1 MIIIGLTGS
10 VGMGKTTTAKQ
21 LARLKVPFFDADT
34 AVHRLMRKGGR
45 AVPLI
50 EAAFPHVVFGGAVER
65 ARLGGRVFDDI
76 GELHR
81 LEAILHPMVR
91 QESAKFVALARRRR
105 LPLVVLDIPL
115 LFEGHSDRR
124 VDFTVVASCPAFLQ
138 EMRVMARPGMT
149 HGKLAAIRHRQMP
162 DAEKRRRADVVIH
175 TGNGKRHS
183 LRQLCR
189 MLRKLKGV

>member
-1 MIIIGLTGS
+1 MIVIGLTGS
-10 VGMGKTTTAKQ
+10 VGMGKTTTANQ
-21 LARLKVPFFDADT
+21 LARLKVPFFNADA
-34 AVHRLMRKGGR
+34 AVHRLMRKGGQ

-91 QESAKFVALARRRR
+91 AESAKFLANARRRR
-105 LPLVVLDIPL
+105 LRLVVLDIPL
-115 LFEGHSDRR
+115 LFEGHGDHR
-124 VDFTVVASCPAFLQ
+124 VDLTLVASCPAFLQ

-162 DAEKRRRADVVIH
+162 DAEKRRRADVVIR
-175 TGNGKRHS
+175 TGAGHRHS

-189 MLRKLKGV
+189 LVTRLRPV